1 LCKNS
6 QSRRTAKTQRHSR
19 SNLCSEIEKILK
31 EFNISKKQIYSTT
44 TDNGKNMINAVSLL
58 SDDEATSLDDDE
70 FDDNEELIKNLKVL
84 NNICK
89 MCGPYLAI
97 RCE

>member
-1 LCKNS
+1 
-6 QSRRTAKTQRHSR
+6 
-19 SNLCSEIEKILK
+19 
-31 EFNISKKQIYSTT
+31 
-44 TDNGKNMINAVSLL
+44 MINAVSLL

-70 FDDNEELIKNLKVL
+70 FDDNEELIKNFKVF

>member
-1 LCKNS
+1 
-6 QSRRTAKTQRHSR
+6 
-19 SNLCSEIEKILK
+19 
-31 EFNISKKQIYSTT
+31 
-44 TDNGKNMINAVSLL
+44 MINAVSLL

-70 FDDNEELIKNLKVL
+70 FDDNEELIKNLKVF

-97 RCE
+97 RCK